1 MLTFVTF
8 LSQIHKPN
16 NGIVGSR
23 RIQINIEDADGVKM
37 NIKLEGDVS
46 RDKLMKVY
54 DMLELMENKEVE
66 QTPDTLGAKIWSII
80 EKYFT
85 PGPFTSTGVL
95 EKYEDEYN
103 EPIKLSVISTYL
115 ARFSSRAK
123 LSRNKKGREWA
134 YTRPPILTQ
143 S

>member
-1 MLTFVTF
+1 M
-8 LSQIHKPN
+8 
-16 NGIVGSR
+16 GSR
-23 RIQINIEDADGVKM
+23 RIQINIEDKDGIKM

-54 DMLELMENKEVE
+54 DMIELMENREAE

-80 EKYFT
+80 EKHFT

-115 ARFSSRAK
+115 ARFSTKSK
-123 LSRNKKGREWA
+123 LSRHKKGREWA
-134 YTRPPILTQ
+134 YLQPSIPT
-143 S
+143 